1 MTYERVSFAD
11 EYIPKEKGEEVE
23 TAGSLVSC
31 VITGP
36 KMEMTGL
43 LTSSFPPDAFLDLK
57 GALLKEITLEES
69 TKLTIQS
76 IYGLG
81 S

>member
-1 MTYERVSFAD
+1 M
-11 EYIPKEKGEEVE
+11 E

-36 KMEMTGL
+36 KMEKMLGL
-43 LTSSFPPDAFLDLK
+43 LTSSFPPDALLDLK

-76 IYGLG
+76 I
-81 S
+81 

>member
-1 MTYERVSFAD
+1 MIYERVSFAD
-11 EYIPKEKGEEVE
+11 EYITKEKGEEVE
-23 TAGSLVSC
+23 TAGSFVSC

-36 KMEMTGL
+36 KMEKMTGL
-43 LTSSFPPDAFLDLK
+43 LTSSFPPDALLDLK

-76 IYGLG
+76 I
-81 S
+81 